1 MASGLTAVVLL
12 STLSVIEG
20 LQPVSLVTVDAGV
33 NVTFT
38 CPRSENMGDIF
49 YWYKIKLGYM
59 IETIVEGYFGELSL
73 RGRFQNGRFQTARV
87 ADVYVLNITDI
98 SKEDEATYTCQA
110 GTSYNM
116 RFIDSTHLLVKD
128 PAHKSFYVKQ
138 IPQAKSVEAGQS
150 LTLQCSILS
159 ESKENVGLCP
169 DEHSVYWFKSR
180 SGDSSPH
187 IIYTADG
194 HDEKAKGS
202 CVYHL
207 SKLIHN
213 SSDSGT
219 YYCAVA
225 TCGEILFGQ
234 GTHVETQVF
243 RKILI
248 LIWIQVSDTQMKD
261 KIRNRLLAL
270 RSGLCWPPP

>member
-1 MASGLTAVVLL
+1 MASGLTAAVLFC
-12 STLSVIEG
+12 TLSVIEG
-20 LQPVSLVTVDAGV
+20 LQPVSLVTVDAGA
-33 NVTFT
+33 NVSFA

-59 IETIVEGYFGELSL
+59 IQTIAEGYFGELSL
-73 RGRFQNGRFQTARV
+73 RGQFQNGRFRSERV
-87 ADVYVLNITDI
+87 ADVYLLNITNV

-116 RFIDSTHLLVKD
+116 RFIDSTHLLVKE
-128 PAHKSFYVKQ
+128 PTHKSFYVKQ
-138 IPQAKSVEAGQS
+138 IPQAKSVEAGQT

-159 ESKENVGLCP
+159 ESKENVSLCP
-169 DEHSVYWFKSR
+169 EEHTVYWFKSG

-187 IIYTADG
+187 IIYTDG
-194 HDEKAKGS
+194 DDVKVQRG

-207 SKLIHN
+207 SKLIQN

-234 GTHVETQVF
+234 GTHVETRQDLKPLAGIV
-243 RKILI
+243 LGA
-248 LIWIQVSDTQMKD
+248 
-261 KIRNRLLAL
+261 LLA
-270 RSGLCWPPP
+270 SSVIVIAVVAV